1 MAIDNLTFGKNL
13 RPSTVDTMNKLN
25 EVINA
30 LNALGD
36 TSEYGT
42 RISELESQMST
53 ANQNISSL
61 QTATSGIDQI
71 QSDVDDI
78 KTTLYT
84 PIADSSDT
92 GYDVDLE
99 N

>member
-1 MAIDNLTFGKNL
+1 MAIDALTFGKNL

-25 EVINA
+25 EVIAAVNDF
-30 LNALGD
+30 GD
-36 TSEYGT
+36 TSEYGS
-42 RISELESQMST
+42 RITELESQMST
-53 ANQNISSL
+53 ANQNISNL

>member
-1 MAIDNLTFGKNL
+1 MAIDALTFGKNL

-25 EVINA
+25 EVISA
-30 LNALGD
+30 LNDMGD

-42 RISELESQMST
+42 RISQLESQMT
-53 ANQNISSL
+53 NANQNITQL
-61 QTATSGIDQI
+61 QAATSGLDQI

>member
-1 MAIDNLTFGKNL
+1 MAIDALTFGKNL

-30 LNALGD
+30 VNAFGD
-36 TSEYGT
+36 TSEYGE
-42 RISELESQMST
+42 RITQLETQMTT
-53 ANQNISSL
+53 ANQNISNL